1 MLSKINYER
10 CEANIAYAAY
20 PVEARHSDYVS
31 ERALPCP
38 ETASFMMQDAEAEN
52 RQKAIISSFSIAERI
67 LYLFSKPP
75 RIAFR
80 PPGYAQM
87 SGEWDAARA
96 LSTLQNAFPELDR
109 LIRGKRILD
118 YGCGEGFQAVAMR
131 KYGASE
137 VHGVDIHEGQLRHAR
152 EVAKGVEGITF
163 STELPPPGSV
173 DVVISQN
180 SFEHFPQPEKNLA
193 EMAAALRAGGEILIC
208 FGPPWLA
215 PYGSHMHFFTTL
227 PWVNVV
233 FSERTVHR
241 VRSLYRVDGAMTYGP
256 NLNKMTLRRFERLI
270 KASGLEVVFRRYRPV
285 QNLPLVTRVPYL
297 REFLTN
303 EVSCILR
310 KPT

>member
-1 MLSKINYER
+1 ME
-10 CEANIAYAAY
+10 
-20 PVEARHSDYVS
+20 DT
-31 ERALPCP
+31 
-38 ETASFMMQDAEAEN
+38 ETAN
-52 RQKAIISSFSIAERI
+52 RQKAIISSFNIPERI

-75 RIAFR
+75 HAAFR
-80 PPGYAQM
+80 PRGYAQM
-87 SGEWDAARA
+87 SGEWNLANA
-96 LSTLQNAFPELDR
+96 LSTLEAAFPDFGR
-109 LIRGKRILD
+109 LIHGKRVLD
-118 YGCGEGFQAVAMR
+118 YGCGEGFQSVAMR
-131 KYGASE
+131 RRGAST
-137 VHGVDIHEGQLRHAR
+137 VHGIDIHEGQLRHAR

-173 DVVISQN
+173 DVVVSQN

-193 EMAAALRAGGEILIC
+193 EMADALRAGGEILIC

-227 PWVNVV
+227 PWVNVL

-256 NLNKMTLRRFERLI
+256 SLNKMTLRKFERLI
-270 KASGLEVVFRRYRPV
+270 EASGLEVVSRKYRPV
-285 QNLPLVTRVPYL
+285 RSLPFVTQVPYL

-310 KPT
+310 KPV